1 MDAEPRNGKATQKG
15 SKMMKKMLLLLSCA
29 CAIVLGAFAGDD
41 EVTVKVSVAGYNNSA
56 LRKQCEVLGQ
66 KTAVKKYLDKL
77 GNAKI
82 TDKVIAEAQSSYAK
96 FIGDIETN
104 EQEYED
110 GERTCSYTVTVK
122 QADIAKWLEGEGVDL
137 NAAADGSSL
146 EIFVM
151 EEPPDAGQMQ
161 LGDDVGNFFFTRYNM
176 FQRRIRD
183 ALVKKVGEFGFKVI
197 LLEDNENYEE
207 MKKVDPVLVGVTYNV
222 NGDTKGFQKTP
233 DFLRTVQENNPDAI
247 ALYYRIDALAYDADT
262 GAIRTSVSLNF
273 KNLAKNTTE
282 NVGSRDFEIT
292 PHPVSK
298 KPDMVMANIGSTVET
313 AMRSLLNG
321 EDMGDKLVHTV
332 KSMRNAAARPKGPM
346 KLVINCSK
354 VESKIKIRVRNGL
367 KKKLI
372 AAGLTDQTKVV
383 KDSLSCV
390 VKPSKE
396 FGDLDDVWGKVSEI
410 IPELL
415 GDDIEITDEWAKKN
429 GDTLTVTIGK

>member
-1 MDAEPRNGKATQKG
+1 
-15 SKMMKKMLLLLSCA
+15 MMKKMLLLLSCA

>member
-1 MDAEPRNGKATQKG
+1 
-15 SKMMKKMLLLLSCA
+15 MMKKMMLLFSCA
-29 CAIVLGAFAGDD
+29 CALVLGAFAGED
-41 EVTVKVSVAGYNNSA
+41 EVTVKVSVAGTVNNSA
-56 LRKQCEVLGQ
+56 LKKQCEVKG
-66 KTAVKKYLDKL
+66 KKEAVKKYLLKQ
-77 GNAKI
+77 NANMEE
-82 TDKVIAEAQSSYAK
+82 KVIADAMASYAK
-96 FIGDIETN
+96 FVDGIDAD

-110 GERTCSYTVTVK
+110 GELTCSFTVTIK
-122 QADIAKWLEGEGVDL
+122 QEELAQWLKGEGVDL

-207 MKKVDPVLVGVTYNV
+207 MKKKDPVLVGVSYDV
-222 NGDTKGFQKTP
+222 NGDTKGFVKTP

-247 ALYYRIDALAYDADT
+247 ALYYRIDALAFDADT
-262 GAIRTSVSLNF
+262 GTIRATVALNF

-282 NVGSRDFEIT
+282 NVGSRDFQMRT
-292 PHPVSK
+292 SNK
-298 KPDMVMANIGSTVET
+298 KQDMLMADIGTTVER
-313 AMRSLLNG
+313 AMFALLNG
-321 EDMGDKLVHTV
+321 EGMGAKLVHTV

-354 VESKIKIRVRNGL
+354 VDPKIKIRVRNGL

-390 VKPSKE
+390 VKPSKD

-429 GDTLTVTIGK
+429 GDTLTVTIGGK

>member
-1 MDAEPRNGKATQKG
+1 
-15 SKMMKKMLLLLSCA
+15 MKKLLMLIA
-29 CAIVLGAFAGDD
+29 CASAAFFAAFAGED
-41 EVTVKVSVAGYNNSA
+41 EVTVKVSVAGTVNNSA
-56 LRKQCEVLGQ
+56 LKKQCEVKG
-66 KTAVKKYLDKL
+66 KKEAVKKYLLKQ
-77 GNAKI
+77 NANMEE
-82 TDKVIAEAQSSYAK
+82 KVIADAMASYAK
-96 FIGDIETN
+96 FVEGIEAD

-110 GERTCSYTVTVK
+110 GELTCSFTVTIK
-122 QADIAKWLEGEGVDL
+122 QEELAQWLKGEGVDL

-273 KNLAKNTTE
+273 KNKEKNTTE

-390 VKPSKE
+390 VKPSKD

-429 GDTLTVTIGK
+429 GDTLMVTIGGK

>member
-1 MDAEPRNGKATQKG
+1 
-15 SKMMKKMLLLLSCA
+15 MKKLLMLIA
-29 CAIVLGAFAGDD
+29 CASAAFFAAFAGED
-41 EVTVKVSVAGYNNSA
+41 EVTVKVSVAGTVNNSA
-56 LRKQCEVLGQ
+56 LKKQCEVKG
-66 KTAVKKYLDKL
+66 KKEAVKKYLLKQ
-77 GNAKI
+77 NSNMEE
-82 TDKVIAEAQSSYAK
+82 KVIADAMASYAK
-96 FIGDIETN
+96 FVEGIEAD

-110 GERTCSYTVTVK
+110 GELTCSFTVTIK
-122 QADIAKWLEGEGVDL
+122 QEELAQWLKGEGVDL

-151 EEPPDAGQMQ
+151 EEPPDAGQMV

-207 MKKVDPVLVGVTYNV
+207 MKKKDPVLVGVSYDV
-222 NGDTKGFQKTP
+222 NGDTKGFVKTP

-247 ALYYRIDALAYDADT
+247 ALYYRIDALAFDADT
-262 GAIRTSVSLNF
+262 GTIRTTVALNF
-273 KNLAKNTTE
+273 KNLTKNTTE
-282 NVGSRDFEIT
+282 NVGSRDFQQRT
-292 PHPVSK
+292 SNK
-298 KPDMVMANIGSTVET
+298 KADMLMADIGTTVER
-313 AMRSLLNG
+313 AMFALLNG
-321 EDMGDKLVHTV
+321 EGMGAKLNHSV
-332 KSMRNAAARPKGPM
+332 KALRNAAKRPSGPM

-354 VESKIKIRVRNGL
+354 VDKKIKIKVRNGL
-367 KKKLI
+367 KKALV

-390 VKPSKE
+390 VKPNKD

-415 GDDIEITDEWAKKN
+415 GDDIDISDEWAKKN
-429 GDTLTVTIGK
+429 GDTLTVTIGGK

>member
-1 MDAEPRNGKATQKG
+1 
-15 SKMMKKMLLLLSCA
+15 MKKMMLLLSCA
-29 CAIVLGAFAGDD
+29 CAIVLGAFAGDE

-56 LRKQCEVLGQ
+56 LRKQCEVLG
-66 KTAVKKYLDKL
+66 KKAAVKKYLDKL

-82 TDKVIAEAQSSYAK
+82 TEKVIAEAQSSYAK
-96 FIGDIETN
+96 FIDDVSVD

-110 GERTCSYTVTVK
+110 GELTCSYTVKVK
-122 QADIAKWLEGEGVDL
+122 QEDIAKWLEGEGVDL
-137 NAAADGSSL
+137 NAEADGSSL

-151 EEPPDAGQMQ
+151 EEPPDAGQFL
-161 LGDDVGNFFFTRYNM
+161 LGEDMGNFFFTRYNM

-183 ALVKKVGEFGFKVI
+183 ALVKKVGEFGIKVI

-207 MKKVDPVLVGVTYNV
+207 FKENDPVLVGVSYNV
-222 NGDTKGFQKTP
+222 NGDTKGFTKTK
-233 DFLRTVQENNPDAI
+233 DFAKTVQDNNPDAI
-247 ALYYRIDALAYDADT
+247 SLYYRIDALAYDADT
-262 GAIRTSVSLNF
+262 GTIRTTVALSF
-273 KNLAKNTTE
+273 KNLSRNNTE
-282 NVGSRDFEIT
+282 NIGSRDLQQRT
-292 PHPVSK
+292 SNK
-298 KPDMVMANIGSTVET
+298 KPDVLMADFGTAVER
-313 AMRSLLNG
+313 AMFRILND
-321 EDMGDKLVHTV
+321 EEMGKKLVHTI
-332 KSMRNAAARPKGPM
+332 KSMRNAADRPKGPM

-354 VESKIKIRVRNGL
+354 VDPKIKIRVRNGL

-390 VKPSKE
+390 VKPSKD

-429 GDTLTVTIGK
+429 GDTLTVTIGGK

>member
-1 MDAEPRNGKATQKG
+1 
-15 SKMMKKMLLLLSCA
+15 MMKKMMLLFSCA
-29 CAIVLGAFAGDD
+29 CALVLGAFAGED

-66 KTAVKKYLDKL
+66 KAAVKKYLDKL

-82 TDKVIAEAQSSYAK
+82 TEKVIAEAQSSYAK
-96 FIGDIETN
+96 FIDGVEVD

-110 GERTCSYTVTVK
+110 GELTCSYTVKVK
-122 QADIAKWLEGEGVDL
+122 QADIAKWLEGEGIDL
-137 NAAADGSSL
+137 NAGSDGSSL

-151 EEPPDAGQMQ
+151 EEPPDAGQIE
-161 LGDDVGNFFFTRYNM
+161 LGDEAGNFFFKRYNM

-207 MKKVDPVLVGVTYNV
+207 FKKNDPVLVGVSYNV
-222 NGDTKGFQKTP
+222 NGDTKGFAKNQ

-247 ALYYRIDALAYDADT
+247 ALYYRIDALAFDADKGT
-262 GAIRTSVSLNF
+262 IRTTVALSF
-273 KNLAKNTTE
+273 KNLSRNNTE
-282 NVGSRDFEIT
+282 
-292 PHPVSK
+292 
-298 KPDMVMANIGSTVET
+298 NIGSCDWQQRTSNKKEDMLMADFGTTVER
-313 AMRSLLNG
+313 AMFGLLNG
-321 EDMGDKLVHTV
+321 EGMGEKLVHTF
-332 KSMRNAAARPKGPM
+332 KSMRNAAARPQGPM

-354 VESKIKIRVRNGL
+354 VDKKIKIKVRNGL
-367 KKKLI
+367 KKQLI

-390 VKPSKE
+390 VKPSKD

-415 GDDIEITDEWAKKN
+415 GDDIEISDEWAKKN
-429 GDTLTVTIGK
+429 GDTLTVTIGGK

>member
-1 MDAEPRNGKATQKG
+1 
-15 SKMMKKMLLLLSCA
+15 MKKMMLLLSCA
-29 CAIVLGAFAGDD
+29 CAIVLGAFAGDE

-110 GERTCSYTVTVK
+110 GELTCSYTVTIK

-321 EDMGDKLVHTV
+321 EGMGEKLVHTI
-332 KSMRNAAARPKGPM
+332 KSMRNAADRPKGPM

-390 VKPSKE
+390 VKPSKD

-415 GDDIEITDEWAKKN
+415 GDDIEITDDWAKKN

>member
-1 MDAEPRNGKATQKG
+1 
-15 SKMMKKMLLLLSCA
+15 MKKMLLLLSCA
-29 CAIVLGAFAGDD
+29 CATVLGAFAGDD
-41 EVTVKVSVAGYNNSA
+41 EVAVKVSVARYNNSA

-110 GERTCSYTVTVK
+110 GELTCSYTVTVK

>member
-1 MDAEPRNGKATQKG
+1 
-15 SKMMKKMLLLLSCA
+15 MMKKMLLLLSCA

-82 TDKVIAEAQSSYAK
+82 TEKVIAEAQSSYAK

-110 GERTCSYTVTVK
+110 GELTCSYTVTIK

-390 VKPSKE
+390 VKPSKD

-415 GDDIEITDEWAKKN
+415 GDDVEISDDWAKKN

>member
-1 MDAEPRNGKATQKG
+1 
-15 SKMMKKMLLLLSCA
+15 MMKKMLLLLSCA
-29 CAIVLGAFAGDD
+29 CAIVLGAFAGDE
-41 EVTVKVSVAGYNNSA
+41 EVTVKVSVSGTNNSA
-56 LRKQCEVLGQ
+56 LRKQCEVLG
-66 KTAVKKYLDKL
+66 KKAAVKKYLTKL
-77 GNAKI
+77 GNPKI
-82 TDKVIAEAQSSYAK
+82 TEKVIAEAQSSYAK
-96 FIGDIETN
+96 FIEDISAD

-110 GERTCSYTVTVK
+110 GELTCQYTVTVK
-122 QADIAKWLEGEGVDL
+122 QADIAKWLEGEGIDL

-207 MKKVDPVLVGVTYNV
+207 FKKKDPVLVGVSYNV
-222 NGDTKGFQKTP
+222 NGDTKGFTKDQG
-233 DFLRTVQENNPDAI
+233 FIRTVQENNPDAI
-247 ALYYRIDALAYDADT
+247 ALYYRIDALAFDADT
-262 GAIRTSVSLNF
+262 GTIRTTVALSF
-273 KNLAKNTTE
+273 KNLSRNNTE
-282 NVGSRDFEIT
+282 NIGSRDWQQRT
-292 PHPVSK
+292 RNK
-298 KPDMVMANIGSTVET
+298 KEDMLMADIGTTVER
-313 AMRSLLNG
+313 AMFGLLNG
-321 EDMGDKLVHTV
+321 EGMGEKLVHTV

-354 VESKIKIRVRNGL
+354 VDSKIKIRVRNGL

-390 VKPSKE
+390 VKPSKDY
-396 FGDLDDVWGKVSEI
+396 GDLDDVWGKVSEI

-415 GDDIEITDEWAKKN
+415 GDDVEISDDWAKKN

>member
-1 MDAEPRNGKATQKG
+1 
-15 SKMMKKMLLLLSCA
+15 MKKLLMLIA
-29 CAIVLGAFAGDD
+29 CASAAFFAAFAGED
-41 EVTVKVSVAGYNNSA
+41 EVTVKVSVAGTVNNSA
-56 LRKQCEVLGQ
+56 LKKQCEVKG
-66 KTAVKKYLDKL
+66 KKEAVKKYLLKQ
-77 GNAKI
+77 NANMEE
-82 TDKVIAEAQSSYAK
+82 KVIADAMASYAK
-96 FIGDIETN
+96 FVEGIEAD

-110 GERTCSYTVTVK
+110 GELTCSFTVTIK
-122 QADIAKWLEGEGVDL
+122 QEELAQWLKGEGVDL

-151 EEPPDAGQMQ
+151 EEPPDAGQMV

-207 MKKVDPVLVGVTYNV
+207 MKKKDPVLVGVSYDV
-222 NGDTKGFQKTP
+222 NGDTKGFVKTP

-247 ALYYRIDALAYDADT
+247 ALYYRIDALAFDADT
-262 GAIRTSVSLNF
+262 GTIRTTVALNF

-282 NVGSRDFEIT
+282 NVGSRDFQQRT
-292 PHPVSK
+292 GNK
-298 KPDMVMANIGSTVET
+298 KADMLMADIGTTVER
-313 AMRSLLNG
+313 AMFALLNG
-321 EDMGDKLVHTV
+321 EGMGAKLNHSV
-332 KSMRNAAARPKGPM
+332 KALRNAAKRPSGPM

-354 VESKIKIRVRNGL
+354 VDKKIKIKVRNGL
-367 KKKLI
+367 KKALV

-390 VKPSKE
+390 VKPSKD

-415 GDDIEITDEWAKKN
+415 GDDIEISDEWAKKN
-429 GDTLTVTIGK
+429 GDTLTVTIGGK